1 MHAVSAV
8 TGSAVRIEADQ
19 LDLVART
26 WDAAVDRTPDAD
38 EFCASSLWSFAAAAS
53 FPDHDPPVII
63 SDGSSFAGLRR
74 ATVEDGSRLLLGL
87 DPVWGFATPMVGHPV
102 QSARLLAARL
112 GLDDHDVAVVTGQR
126 HGGIGLQGLVQVLG
140 EQRRLLQ
147 GPTEQRLQADLGEG
161 IEAWL
166 ARRSSR
172 FRQRLRQV
180 RRRAQEA
187 GVAVV
192 DCSALAPD
200 DAIDRVLAVEARSWK
215 GEQGTGLASESLADF
230 YRRMAWRLAA
240 SDQLRLLFARQGDR
254 DIGYVLGGVRGRTYR
269 GLQLS
274 HDAGARELGIGHL
287 LQIHQL
293 EALAGTGIDV
303 YDLGMDM
310 PYKRRWAD
318 RIDETFAVLIAP

>member
-1 MHAVSAV
+1 VSAV

-19 LDLVART
+19 LDRVAPA

-38 EFCASSLWSFAAAAS
+38 EFCASSTWSFSAAAS
-53 FPDHDPPVII
+53 FPEHGPPVVLG
-63 SDGSSFAGLRR
+63 DGSSFAGLRR
-74 ATVEDGSRLLLGL
+74 ATAEDGSRLLLGL

-102 QSARLLAARL
+102 QAARLLAARL
-112 GLDDHDVAVVTGQR
+112 RLDDHDVAVVTGQR
-126 HGGIGLQGLVQVLG
+126 LDGVGLQCLVRVLG

-147 GPTEQRLQADLGEG
+147 GPTEQRLRADVSGGLEP
-161 IEAWL
+161 WL

-180 RRRAQEA
+180 RRRAEDA

-200 DAIDRVLAVEARSWK
+200 EAMDRVLAVEARSWK
-215 GEQGTGLASESLADF
+215 GEEGTGLASASLAEF

-240 SDQLRLLFARQGDR
+240 GEALRLLFARQGER

-274 HDAGARELGIGHL
+274 HDAGARDLGIGHL

-293 EALAGTGIDV
+293 EALEGTGIDV

>member
-19 LDLVART
+19 LDLVARA
-26 WDAAVDRTPDAD
+26 WDAAVDRTEGAD

-53 FPDHDPPVII
+53 FPDHDPPVVVG
-63 SDGSSFAGLRR
+63 DGSSFAGMRR
-74 ATVEDGSRLLLGL
+74 ATAEDGSRLLLGL

-102 QSARLLAARL
+102 QAARLLGARL

-126 HGGIGLQGLVQVLG
+126 HGGIGLQCLVQVLG
-140 EQRRLLQ
+140 ERRRLLQ
-147 GPTEQRLQADLGEG
+147 GPTEQRLQADLSDGLEP
-161 IEAWL
+161 WL

-180 RRRAQEA
+180 RRRAEEA
-187 GVAVV
+187 GVTVV

-200 DAIDRVLAVEARSWK
+200 DAVDRVLAVEARSWK
-215 GEQGTGLASESLADF
+215 GEEGTGLASESLADF

-274 HDAGARELGIGHL
+274 HAADARDLGIGHL

-293 EALAGTGIDV
+293 EALVGIDV